1 MGLGSGGRD
10 RTGDLRIMMTKVCL
24 FSSMTYL
31 LRVASVSRLA
41 EQDLLGSRQ
50 FSTVVT
56 GRE

>member
-1 MGLGSGGRD
+1 
-10 RTGDLRIMMTKVCL
+10 MMTKVCL